1 MFNKYLV
8 LVFSI
13 FVICEAVEAEEAVVF
28 ESASGQT
35 TAAFAGE
42 FFVPENRGEPDSRKI
57 PIRYIRFPS
66 ISKKPGAPI
75 VYLSGGPGGSGIQTA
90 KYRRFSLFMEMTKHA
105 DVIALDQRGTGKS
118 NDISQCQS
126 NVVVPLNEAITDEAY
141 FALQKTALGQ
151 CLRKWK
157 KQGVDVYGYTTVESA
172 RDLEDLRVHLG
183 AKKISLW
190 GISYGSHLALAAM
203 KYIGNSIDK
212 VMIATVE
219 GLDQTIKM
227 PARTDAYFDR
237 LQEAINSDSKL
248 KEQLPDIKS
257 LVRSVHSK
265 LDSQPLRLNVRSG
278 EDEVE
283 VLLVKR
289 DLQQM
294 LAATISDPDGA
305 LRMLRLYLA
314 IEQDYTAPL
323 AEVMQKFGDVTAP
336 ISFRAMPVA
345 MDLASGQSKARYAE
359 IMSQAKT
366 SLLGSFLNSSI
377 HLTGAIP
384 GLDLGEDF
392 RSAPVSDV
400 PTLVLRGSLDGRIY
414 PLSQLEATSGLTNRQ
429 VVDVINAGHNL
440 FMTSPEVAQIM
451 NEFMRGEALTKTT
464 INVDL
469 PWSEVSE

>member
-13 FVICEAVEAEEAVVF
+13 FVICEAVEAEEAIVF
-28 ESASGQT
+28 ESASGKT

-42 FFVPENRGEPDSRKI
+42 FYVPENRGEPDSRKI

-66 ISKKPGAPI
+66 TSKKPGAPI

-118 NDISQCQS
+118 NDIPHCQS
-126 NVVVPLNEAITDEAY
+126 NVVVPLTEAITDEAY
-141 FALQKTALGQ
+141 FELQRLALEQ
-151 CLRKWK
+151 CLGKWK
-157 KQGVDVYGYTTVESA
+157 KQGVDIHGYTTVESA
-172 RDLEDLRVHLG
+172 RDLEDLRIHLG

-190 GISYGSHLALAAM
+190 GISYGSHLALAAL
-203 KYIGNSIDK
+203 KYIGDSIDR

-257 LVRSVHSK
+257 LVRRVHSQ

-314 IEQDYTAPL
+314 VEQGYTAPL
-323 AEVMQKFGDVTAP
+323 AEVMQRFGDVTAP

-345 MDLASGQSKARYAE
+345 MDLASGQSEARYAE

-392 RSAPVSDV
+392 RSAPVSDI

-414 PLSQLEATSGLTNRQ
+414 PLSQLEATSGLKNRQ

-440 FMTSPEVAQIM
+440 FMTSPEVAQTM

-469 PWSEVSE
+469 PW